1 MKVEAAG
8 RGKSSSTTSMITPV
22 STLEHMSDEQ
32 LEDILAKCRL
42 EREQDMLKESAQVNA
57 ILAKEKTLGAAGPC
71 IT

>member
-1 MKVEAAG
+1 
-8 RGKSSSTTSMITPV
+8 MITPV